1 MAPLSYHL
9 HGTAERPVLVLLHA
23 YPLDSRMWDG
33 VISHLHAEDPDLP
46 ILTVDAPGFGDSPE
60 GPEVAKQVDGEEEPS
75 LDTFAKALDATLS
88 DLQIDEIVLAGLSLG
103 GYVALAYA
111 EAYPERIRGLGLLD
125 TKAEADEEPA
135 RKVRLTTAAK
145 VMSEG
150 TSAIEGSLNTV
161 LGATTLAQRPDV
173 VEEVRKEILAAP
185 PAAVAWIQ
193 TAMAARP
200 SRLNVLE
207 SLDVPALVL
216 RGDEDSLSSAQS
228 ADAMA
233 TALRV
238 AAPRLGGIGVVTLP
252 GVGHMSANEA
262 PEQVAGALTD
272 LYARVAAS

>member
-60 GPEVAKQVDGEEEPS
+60 GPAVSEQVDGDEEPS

-88 DLQIDEIVLAGLSLG
+88 ELQIDEIVLAGLSLG

-145 VMSEG
+145 VMTEG
-150 TSAIEGSLNTV
+150 TSAIEGSLNNV

-193 TAMAARP
+193 KAMAARP

-207 SLDVPALVL
+207 RLDVPAVVL

-233 TALRV
+233 AALRV

-262 PEQVAGALTD
+262 PEQVAGALAD